1 MINISL
7 ISRIH
12 GCIAALAVG
21 DAYGIIGQFS
31 MAANKAMWGNMPQDL
46 TKPKESPEDPTVHAG
61 MERGEITDDTM
72 AMLAIVSSVI
82 KHGNLNIQGVADG
95 LVNWIEETDG
105 FDLPWVGPSTQRAIR
120 ALMDGGDPQVTGSYG
135 TTNGSSMR
143 VAPIAFLG
151 YPEIDKVAEYAIISA
166 LPTHGAST
174 ATAGAASIACA
185 TACAADPN
193 SGLEDIARAAM
204 KGADLG
210 EEAGVKYYQTP
221 SISRRIEWAVD
232 LVSNDKSDEDKL
244 KDIYDFVG
252 TSMLTHETV
261 PAAIAYVVMANGDPI
276 QAIRI
281 STWGG
286 GDCDT
291 LAAIAGAICGAYRG
305 VDSIPSAMLKT
316 IERVNNLDL
325 AAIAKAYHDVALKIN
340 PSLSA
345 L

>member
-105 FDLPWVGPSTQRAIR
+105 FNLPWVGPSTQRAIR

-151 YPEIDKVAEYAIISA
+151 YPEMDKVAEYAIISA

-174 ATAGAASIACA
+174 ATSGAASIACA

-316 IERVNNLDL
+316 IDRVNNLDL
-325 AAIAKAYHDVALKIN
+325 AAIAKAYHDVALNIN

>member
-1 MINISL
+1 MDKISL

-12 GCIAALAVG
+12 GCMAALALG

-31 MAANKAMWGNMPQDL
+31 MTANKAMWGSMPKDL
-46 TKPKESPEDPTVHAG
+46 TKPKEAPEDPTVHAG
-61 MERGEITDDTM
+61 MKRGEITDDTM

-82 KHGNLNIQGVADG
+82 KVGDLTVEGVADG

-105 FDLPWVGPSTQRAIR
+105 FNLPWVGPSTQRAIR

-143 VAPIAFLG
+143 VAPVAFLG
-151 YPEIDKVAEYAIISA
+151 YPELDRVAECAIVSA
-166 LPTHGAST
+166 LPTHGSST
-174 ATAGAASIACA
+174 ATSGAASIACA
-185 TACAADPN
+185 TACASNPG
-193 SGLEDIARAAM
+193 SGLEDIAKAAM

-210 EEAGVKYYQTP
+210 EEAGVRYYQTP

-232 LVSNDKSDEDKL
+232 LVNNDKPDEDKL
-244 KDIYDFVG
+244 KDIYDFIG

-261 PAAIAYVVMANGDPI
+261 PAAIAYVVMANGDPLR
-276 QAIRI
+276 AIRI

-305 VDSIPSAMLKT
+305 VDAMPSKMLQT
-316 IERVNNLDL
+316 IDKVNNLDL
-325 AAIAKAYHDVALKIN
+325 GAIAKAYHDVALKIN
-340 PSLSA
+340 PA
-345 L
+345 LATL